1 MTMCIAHVLELTE
14 KQVQDFI
21 GRNSG
26 ESWAK
31 KDIDS
36 NREIRRNLGKQGGKK
51 GGRPRKI
58 KEE

>member
-1 MTMCIAHVLELTE
+1 MAICIAHVLGLTE

-31 KDIDS
+31 KKTLIQIEKYVGIWE
-36 NREIRRNLGKQGGKK
+36 NRVE
-51 GGRPRKI
+51 RKEGDQE
-58 KEE
+58 K